1 MNKPTTKSKSNWS
14 INDSDRLYKI
24 RAWGKG
30 YYRVNDAGNIA
41 VCPHGNSKF
50 QIDLKLLVDKLR
62 KQKIR
67 LPVLIRFMDILADRI
82 KQIVKCFEKARR
94 MFHYEGQFYPVYP
107 LKVNQQRQVVESMI
121 DAGREY
127 NLGLEVGS
135 KSELLAVL
143 ALSPKREN
151 LIICNGYKD
160 HEFIETAL
168 YANRLGNLI
177 FLVVEQ
183 FNEVARIIAISK
195 KLNVRPFIGIRVK
208 LTTKGEGRWADTGG
222 EKSKFGLR
230 INELMAAI
238 KLLSDNNLLESFE
251 LVHFHIGS
259 QISNIQYI
267 KEAMTEIARIYA
279 SLCKSGI
286 NIKYVDVGGGLGI
299 DYDGSTSRSD
309 YSVNYSP
316 QEYANDVVYVL
327 KAVCDSE
334 HLGHPNVITESGRA
348 LTAHYSVLV
357 TNAIDY
363 SAPQLDPPSIP
374 SNPSSPPLKELL
386 QMYKEMSAESCRE
399 DYQDTIYVY
408 KEAKNLFNMGQI
420 SLQERAQIEEIYW
433 ANLTKIEAIVQEH
446 NLQYPE
452 FDGLD
457 KQLASAYVLNF
468 SLFQS
473 LPDCWAIDQV
483 FPIVPIHRLNEKPDI
498 NCNLADITCD
508 SDGRITNFIADEG
521 IGNIIPLHKPKDTA
535 DYYIGFFLVG
545 AYQEILGDYHNL
557 FGDTNAVHVIMASEK
572 RYKIAHHVK
581 GDTIQEVLGLLDYQ
595 PKELVEL
602 LRKKLDDDVDQ
613 EDSSFE
619 DAATQFLSLFE
630 SGLNGYTYL
639 EG

>member
-1 MNKPTTKSKSNWS
+1 MNNQSNNSESEWS
-14 INDSDRLYKI
+14 INDSEKLYKI
-24 RAWGKG
+24 RAWGQG
-30 YYRVNDAGNIA
+30 YYRVNAAGNIA
-41 VCPHGNSKF
+41 VCPHGDRKY

-67 LPVLIRFMDILADRI
+67 LPVLIRFMDILSDRI
-82 KQIVKCFEKARR
+82 EKIVKCFKTARE
-94 MFHYEGQFYPVYP
+94 MFQYDGQFYPVYP

-121 DAGREY
+121 ETGRNY

-143 ALSPKREN
+143 ALSPKRDN
-151 LIICNGYKD
+151 LIVCNGYKD

-183 FNEVARIIAISK
+183 FNEVSMIIDISK
-195 KLNVRPFIGIRVK
+195 RLDIKPFIGIRVK
-208 LTTKGEGRWADTGG
+208 LSAKGEGRWADSGG
-222 EKSKFGLR
+222 EKSKFGLK

-238 KLLSDNNLLESFE
+238 ELLSKDNMLSTFE
-251 LVHFHIGS
+251 LIHFHIGS

-279 SLCKSGI
+279 SLCTIGI
-286 NIKYVDVGGGLGI
+286 KIKYVDVGGGLGI
-299 DYDGSTSRSD
+299 DYDGSTSRSN

-327 KAVCDSE
+327 KAICDKE
-334 HLGHPNVITESGRA
+334 KLDHPNIITESGRA

-357 TNAIDY
+357 TNTIDY
-363 SAPQLDPPSIP
+363 SAPKLHSITIP
-374 SNPSSPPLKELL
+374 SNPTSQQLKELL
-386 QMYKEMSAESCRE
+386 KINTEMTIESCRE
-399 DYQDTIYVY
+399 DYQDTIYVH
-408 KEAKNLFNMGQI
+408 KEAKNLFNMGYI
-420 SLQERAQIEEIYW
+420 PLQERAQIEEIYW
-433 ANLTKIEAIVQEH
+433 ANLGKIKAITKKH
-446 NLQYPE
+446 NLRYPE

-457 KQLASAYVLNF
+457 EQLASAYVLNF

-473 LPDCWAIDQV
+473 LPDCWAIDQI
-483 FPIVPIHRLNEKPDI
+483 FPIVPIHRLNEKPDT

-508 SDGRITNFIADEG
+508 SDGRISNFISKEG
-521 IGNIIPLHKPKDTA
+521 TSGTMPLHRPIDKT

-557 FGDTNAVHVIMASEK
+557 FGDTNAVHVVRNSK
-572 RYKIAHHVK
+572 NRYKIAHHIK
-581 GDTIQEVLGLLDYQ
+581 GDTIQEVLTFLDYH

-602 LRKKLDDDVDQ
+602 LRKKLDDNVDE
-613 EDSSFE
+613 EDISIE
-619 DAATQFLSLFE
+619 DATQFLTLFE
-630 SGLNGYTYL
+630 RGLGGYTYL
-639 EG
+639 GE